1 MLFLAKYCVDFRNII
16 SCLDVSGIL
25 ALRFNL
31 MVFQMAKNKD
41 WRSSVDCEKGINF
54 SMARK
59 QAISQ
64 KDLSNLHDSRNGNEK
79 EIC

>member
-1 MLFLAKYCVDFRNII
+1 MNVL
-16 SCLDVSGIL
+16 SGIL
-25 ALRFNL
+25 ALRSNV
-31 MVFQMAKNKD
+31 MDFQMANNKD
-41 WRSSVDCEKGINF
+41 WRSSVDYEKRTNF

-64 KDLSNLHDSRNGNEK
+64 KEFRNFLDSPNGNET